1 MPKLGNQ
8 VDFVIFVYF
17 SLCFKFDLCKACFL
31 LEVIIFDNFSLLAF
45 KNKVSTNVHIALTFF
60 MGFLHSGKHVVL
72 QEFTFISGS
81 YSKEKGSKLG
91 KI

>member
-17 SLCFKFDLCKACFL
+17 SLYFKFDLCKACFL

-60 MGFLHSGKHVVL
+60 MGFLHSIKHVVL